1 MEGCAAGC
9 IRALPHGAG
18 QGAPWVAVWVP
29 RLTGAAFLPQ
39 LPNMFGNL
47 RSTFMALMIGS
58 YASSA
63 ITFPG
68 IKVWGLF
75 GVGGS
80 EVTWVFFLPQ
90 CRNWVGLGE

>member
-1 MEGCAAGC
+1 MFLELTLRAAGW
-9 IRALPHGAG
+9 GASRLSPIDWARG
-18 QGAPWVAVWVP
+18 TLGSVRVLQ
-29 RLTGAAFLPQ
+29 LTGTASRPQ

-68 IKVWGLF
+68 IKVLDLF
-75 GVGGS
+75 GAGD
-80 EVTWVFFLPQ
+80 Q
-90 CRNWVGLGE
+90 